1 MFSRSS
7 NKFTPPEFPGY
18 HCVGWV
24 KQAHGLRGELFV
36 QLYARKADWLSDL
49 NNIFLLAPGNST
61 LKTWDVEYARPHK
74 DGLIL
79 KVKGVSDRNVSETMR
94 KSGVYIP
101 QDLLKAEEGEAPYLA
116 QVLGFKVVDP
126 QGVVL
131 GEIVGFGSNGPQD
144 LLQLKRENGV
154 EALVP
159 FVEAYLQHI
168 DFDKHQVKM
177 DLPPGLL
184 DLEEE

>member
-1 MFSRSS
+1 
-7 NKFTPPEFPGY
+7 
-18 HCVGWV
+18 VGWV

-36 QLYARKADWLSDL
+36 QLYAKKADWLSDL
-49 NNIFLLAPGNST
+49 NNISLLGPGDSS
-61 LKTWDVEYARPHK
+61 LKTWDVEFCRPHK

-79 KVKGVSDRNVSETMR
+79 KVKGISDRNVSETMR
-94 KSGVYIP
+94 RSGVYIAE
-101 QDLLKAEEGEAPYLA
+101 DLLKADAGEAPFLA
-116 QVLGFKVVDP
+116 QVLGFDVVDRE
-126 QGVVL
+126 GVIL
-131 GEIVGFGSNGPQD
+131 GKIVGFGTNGAQD

-159 FVEAYLQHI
+159 FVEAYLQNI

-184 DLEEE
+184 ELEEE